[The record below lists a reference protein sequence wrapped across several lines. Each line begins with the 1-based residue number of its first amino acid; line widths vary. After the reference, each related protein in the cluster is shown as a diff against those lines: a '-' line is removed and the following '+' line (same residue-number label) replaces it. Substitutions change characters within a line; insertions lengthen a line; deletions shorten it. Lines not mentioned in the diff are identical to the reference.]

1 MFPAAGIV
9 TVSGGMEGLCRGYR
23 RLAGSAWCGFRR
35 QTGHLNAA
43 AEADGYG
50 RRRHRCGV
58 SCATGAG
65 RTAPAAGN
73 GTEYRCTPAQGA
85 RRGPKA
91 VPGHFPAVRRIS
103 AGPRRCTTAAPPAE
117 ITAGTPLFGQP
128 RNRKPGA
135 DPVPPQGR
143 YAPAQQ

>member
-9 TVSGGMEGLCRGYR
+9 TVSGGAEGLCRGYR
-23 RLAGSAWCGFRR
+23 RLAGSAWCAFRR

-43 AEADGYG
+43 GG
-50 RRRHRCGV
+50 RHRCGS